1 MWRPTD
7 PHVLARIIC
16 EEKQKFIRRANR
28 VFAPDALFLQMKKD
42 QLIERYT
49 LVICRVPAT
58 MKRANLDEMRQ
69 LCPMLECETVI
80 QLRKMA
86 QQYGIKGYYKYT
98 KNQLIDA
105 IHLKQTYNPLV

>member
-7 PHVLARIIC
+7 PQVLARIIC

-49 LVICRVPAT
+49 PVVCRVPVT
-58 MKRANLDEMRQ
+58 MRRVNLVEMRQ

-80 QLRKMA
+80 QLRKLA
-86 QQYGIKGYYKYT
+86 KELNVKGYSKYT
-98 KNQLIDA
+98 KNQLIEA
-105 IHLKQTYNPLV
+105 IRLKQTYNPL